1 MRFALAQINPRVGD
15 FEQNLNKI
23 LKNVDH
29 AYKQGAD
36 LIIFSELA
44 LCGYPAKDLL
54 LKKQFIDD
62 NKKYL
67 NKLNERVKSKIAV
80 VIGFAEENQG
90 EGKPLFDSVALIQGG
105 KIICTRQKV
114 LLPTYD
120 VFDEDRYFEPGKEI
134 KSVELLD
141 KKIGLTICEDI
152 WHDDL
157 SWTKPRYHL
166 DPVSELSKQKIDLLI
181 NSSSS
186 PYFIGKPTLRENV
199 LKNCAKKHKIPIIYV
214 NQVGGNDELI
224 FDGNSCVIDKDG
236 NVCLRLKSFEEDFQ
250 ICDLENLHPHA
261 PPEARLAKG
270 GHTSIRPNQQE
281 EELIQ
286 AIICGLRDYV
296 TKCGFKKVIIG
307 LSGGI
312 DSALTVTLAT
322 FALGK
327 ENVLGVFMP
336 SRYTSNESE
345 IDTKN
350 LVTNLGIELR
360 TISIE
365 EPFKAILNLLQPI
378 WKGDRDV
385 ARNVST
391 VEENIQ
397 SRIRGLILMALS
409 NQSGALVLSTGNKSE
424 LAVGYCTLYGDM
436 CGGLAVISDLPKT
449 LIYKLSKYI
458 NEKEGKEIIPK
469 NTITR
474 APTAE
479 LKPNQTDQDTL
490 PPYEILDKVLNAY
503 VEEHLPLKEMIKN
516 GIPKELVQKVCT
528 MIDVSEYKRQQATR
542 GLKLTSRSFGYG
554 WRMPIAQRYRE
565 QV

>member
-1 MRFALAQINPRVGD
+1 MKIALAQINPIVGD
-15 FEQNLNKI
+15 FEYNLNKI
-23 LKNVDH
+23 LENIEQANKQNV
-29 AYKQGAD
+29 D

-44 LCGYPAKDLL
+44 LCGYPPKDLL

-62 NKKYL
+62 NKNYL
-67 NKLNERVKSKIAV
+67 NRLKEKVSSKIAV
-80 VIGFAEENQG
+80 VVGFAEESQG
-90 EGKPLFDSVALIQGG
+90 EGKPLFDSVALIQNK
-105 KIICTRQKV
+105 KIICTKQKI

-134 KSVELLD
+134 SSVDLFN

-166 DPVSELSKQKIDLLI
+166 DPAAELVKQKTELLI

-186 PYFIGKPTLRENV
+186 PYFIGKPALRESV
-199 LKNCAKKHKIPIIYV
+199 LKNCAKKYKVPIIYV
-214 NQVGGNDELI
+214 NQVGGNDELT
-224 FDGNSCVIDKDG
+224 FDGNSCVINKNGD
-236 NVCLRLKSFEEDFQ
+236 VCLKLKSFEEDFQ
-250 ICDLENLHPHA
+250 IFEIENIKPIKI
-261 PPEARLAKG
+261 EK
-270 GHTSIRPNQQE
+270 SIQE
-281 EELIQ
+281 EEILQ

-296 TKCGFKKVIIG
+296 TKCSFKKVIIG

-312 DSALTVTLAT
+312 DSAITTALAT

-336 SRYTSNESE
+336 SRYTSSESVADVK
-345 IDTKN
+345 I
-350 LVTNLGIELR
+350 LVNNLGIELR

-365 EPFKAILNLLQPI
+365 EPFKSFINLLQPL
-378 WKGDRDV
+378 WKGKDSSL
-385 ARNVST
+385 A
-391 VEENIQ
+391 EENIQ

-436 CGGLAVISDLPKT
+436 CGGLSVISDLPKT
-449 LIYKLSKYI
+449 TVYKLAKYI
-458 NEKEGKEIIPK
+458 NEKEGREIIPE

-490 PPYEILDKVLNAY
+490 PQYKILDKVLNAY
-503 VEEHLPLKEMIKN
+503 VEEHKPLKEMIKN
-516 GIPKELVQKVCT
+516 GTQKELVQKVCN
-528 MIDVSEYKRQQATR
+528 MIDTSEYKRQQAAP

-554 WRMPIAQRYRE
+554 WRMPIAQRYKE
-565 QV
+565 QI